1 MADKKM
7 IYSYSS
13 RENEEIN
20 EILKK
25 YLPEQETDSAAKSI
39 KKIDRSVTGRA
50 AAAGITAGIIG
61 VLVFGF
67 GMSCVLVWQ
76 ETLFAVGVLTG
87 ILGIAIA
94 ATAHP
99 LYKYV
104 LKKERQ
110 KAAPAI
116 LRLAKPLNNTGKEE
130 TK

>member
-67 GMSCVLVWQ
+67 GMSCVL

-94 ATAHP
+94 AAAHP

>member
-39 KKIDRSVTGRA
+39 KKIDRSV
-50 AAAGITAGIIG
+50 
-61 VLVFGF
+61 VFGF

-94 ATAHP
+94 AAAHP

>member
-39 KKIDRSVTGRA
+39 KTIDRRVTNRA
-50 AAAGITAGIIG
+50 NAAGITVGIIG
-61 VLVFGF
+61 VLILGF

-76 ETLFAVGVLTG
+76 DTLFAVGVITG

-94 ATAHP
+94 AAAHP
-99 LYKYV
+99 FYKYV

-110 KAAPAI
+110 KAAPEI
-116 LRLAKPLNNTGKEE
+116 LRLAKPLNNAGKEE